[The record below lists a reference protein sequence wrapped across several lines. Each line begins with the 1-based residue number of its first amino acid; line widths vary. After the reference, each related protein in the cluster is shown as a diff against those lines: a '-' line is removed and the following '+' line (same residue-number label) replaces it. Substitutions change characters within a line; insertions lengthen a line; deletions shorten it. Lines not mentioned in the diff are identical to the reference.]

1 MMLRK
6 GTSLLTCVAA
16 HEQKLSKSPKIVEK
30 RKNGD
35 SNCCEVVSNLGVEV
49 GHLKTA
55 RTNTLVRDTA
65 DYRLSSKQ
73 IKRNELPR
81 KDPNRT

>member
-1 MMLRK
+1 M
-6 GTSLLTCVAA
+6 
-16 HEQKLSKSPKIVEK
+16 KSPKMVEK
-30 RKNGD
+30 RKNGLN
-35 SNCCEVVSNLGVEV
+35 SFKVVLNLGVEI

-73 IKRNELPR
+73 LKRNELPK

>member
-1 MMLRK
+1 M
-6 GTSLLTCVAA
+6 VA
-16 HEQKLSKSPKIVEK
+16 K
-30 RKNGD
+30 RKNGLN
-35 SNCCEVVSNLGVEV
+35 SFEVVPNLGVEV

-55 RTNTLVRDTA
+55 RTDTLVRDTA

-73 IKRNELPR
+73 LKWNELPK

>member
-1 MMLRK
+1 MKGKVPPGASVRRNILR
-6 GTSLLTCVAA
+6 
-16 HEQKLSKSPKIVEK
+16 EESKNGGK
-30 RKNGD
+30 RKNGLNSFD
-35 SNCCEVVSNLGVEV
+35 MVCNLGVEV

-73 IKRNELPR
+73 LKRNELPK

>member
-1 MMLRK
+1 M
-6 GTSLLTCVAA
+6 VA
-16 HEQKLSKSPKIVEK
+16 K
-30 RKNGD
+30 RKNGLN
-35 SNCCEVVSNLGVEV
+35 SFEVFSYLGVEV

-55 RTNTLVRDTA
+55 RTA

-73 IKRNELPR
+73 LKWNELPK

>member
-1 MMLRK
+1 M
-6 GTSLLTCVAA
+6 
-16 HEQKLSKSPKIVEK
+16 VEK
-30 RKNGD
+30 RHNGD
-35 SNCCEVVSNLGVEV
+35 SNCYEVVSNLGVEV

-73 IKRNELPR
+73 LKWNELPK

>member
-1 MMLRK
+1 M
-6 GTSLLTCVAA
+6 
-16 HEQKLSKSPKIVEK
+16 
-30 RKNGD
+30 
-35 SNCCEVVSNLGVEV
+35 VSNLGVEV

-73 IKRNELPR
+73 LKRNELPKKYGDVNLELR
-81 KDPNRT
+81 SLILGVPLGKA

>member
-1 MMLRK
+1 MWQ
-6 GTSLLTCVAA
+6 
-16 HEQKLSKSPKIVEK
+16 HIN
-30 RKNGD
+30 KNGLRVQKNGGKTQNGD
-35 SNCCEVVSNLGVEV
+35 LNCYEVVSNLGVEV

-73 IKRNELPR
+73 LKRNELPK